1 MQTDA
6 TVVDDLADPRLPV
19 ALRAV
24 LAAGRP
30 WASRARLDKARLL
43 QAAVRRSGVDGAS
56 VGDVFAGAAHA
67 EDGFDALVASFDEDA
82 GLNAA
87 GRAMV
92 TQAMVQLLATRLR
105 LATLLEQHPA
115 VSGEPVTAP
124 VVVMGLPRTGT
135 THLHF
140 TLACDD
146 RLRHLPYWESLE
158 PIPRPDRW
166 DDDEPPALDRRI
178 ASCAAS
184 LRILDWAMPRFSA
197 MHELTTHGPHEEI
210 QFLAVDFSS
219 MYFEAGWDVPGY
231 GRWYAAHDHTRAYA
245 TMRSLLQA
253 AQWLRGGRRWLLKSP
268 QHLEQLPALL
278 ATFPDATVVQTH
290 RDPVAVLAS
299 LTTMLAY
306 ARRMQ
311 HERVDPVA
319 VGRAWTERIEQ
330 MLHRNVEQRA
340 ALPADRVIDVR
351 FHDLVADQPGTIGS
365 ILEAAGLPFDER
377 AALAVR
383 RHLEANPRG
392 KHGRLR
398 YRLDDLGLREDELRE
413 RFAFYTDAYG
423 VRADPSPG

>member
-1 MQTDA
+1 MPTDA
-6 TVVDDLADPRLPV
+6 AVVDDLARPRLPLV
-19 ALRAV
+19 LRAA

-30 WASRARLDKARLL
+30 WAGRARLDRDRLL
-43 QAAVRRSGVDGAS
+43 LVATRRAGVDGAS
-56 VGDVFAGAAHA
+56 PGDVFAGAPHA
-67 EDGFDALVASFDEDA
+67 EAGFDALLASFDDDA

-87 GRAMV
+87 GRVMV
-92 TQAMVQLLATRLR
+92 GQALVQLLATRLR
-105 LATLLEQHPA
+105 LAALLARHPE
-115 VSGEPVTAP
+115 VVLEPVAPP

-158 PIPRPDRW
+158 PIPHPDRW
-166 DDDEPPALDRRI
+166 ADDEPPAIDRRV

-184 LRILDWAMPRFSA
+184 LRVLDWAMPRFSA

-210 QFLAVDFSS
+210 QLLAVDFSS

-231 GRWYAAHDHTRAYA
+231 GRWYAANDHTGAYA

-278 ATFPDATVVQTH
+278 ATFPNATVVQTH

-299 LTTMLAY
+299 LATMLAY

-311 HERVDPVA
+311 HERVDPEA
-319 VGRAWTERIEQ
+319 VGRAWSDRIEQ
-330 MLHRNVEQRA
+330 MLRRNVEQRA
-340 ALPADRVIDVR
+340 SLPGGRVIDVR
-351 FHDLVADQPGTIGS
+351 FHELVADQSGTIGS
-365 ILEAAGLPFDER
+365 ILEAAGLPFDDR
-377 AALAVR
+377 ARLVVR

-398 YRLDDLGLREDELRE
+398 YRLDDLGLREAELRE
-413 RFAFYTDAYG
+413 RFAFYTDRFG
-423 VRADPSPG
+423 IPPDPRS

>member
-1 MQTDA
+1 MSTDVV
-6 TVVDDLADPRLPV
+6 VVDDLADPRLPL
-19 ALRAV
+19 ALRAT
-24 LAAGRP
+24 LAVGRP
-30 WASRARLDKARLL
+30 WAARARFDRRRLL
-43 QAAVRRSGVDGAS
+43 DTAVRRSGVEGAS
-56 VGDVFAGAAHA
+56 AADVFAGAPHA
-67 EDGFDALVASFDEDA
+67 EAGFDALVASFDDDA
-82 GLNAA
+82 GLSAV
-87 GRAMV
+87 GRVMV
-92 TQAMVQLLATRLR
+92 GQALVQLLATRLR
-105 LATLLEQHPA
+105 LALLLDQHPEVA
-115 VSGEPVTAP
+115 AEPLAPP

-166 DDDEPPALDRRI
+166 GDDEPPAVDRRI
-178 ASCAAS
+178 AACAAS

-210 QFLAVDFSS
+210 QLLAVDFGS

-231 GRWYAAHDHTRAYA
+231 GRWYAANDHTRSYA

-299 LTTMLAY
+299 LATMLAY

-319 VGRAWTERIEQ
+319 VGRAWTGRIEA
-330 MLHRNVEQRA
+330 MLRRNIEQRA
-340 ALPADRVIDVR
+340 GIPRDRVIDVR
-351 FHDLVADQPGTIGS
+351 FHELVADQPAMIGS
-365 ILEAAGLPFDER
+365 ILEAAGLPYDDR
-377 AALAVR
+377 ARLVVR

-398 YRLDDLGLREDELRE
+398 YRLADLGLREGELRE
-413 RFAFYTDAYG
+413 RFAFYTERFDVPPDAD
-423 VRADPSPG
+423 R

>member
-1 MQTDA
+1 M
-6 TVVDDLADPRLPV
+6 
-19 ALRAV
+19 ALRGV
-24 LAAGRP
+24 LAVGRP
-30 WASRARLDKARLL
+30 WAGRARFDRGRLL
-43 QAAVRRSGVDGAS
+43 TTAVRRSGVPSAS
-56 VGDVFAGAAHA
+56 SADVFRGAPHA
-67 EDGFDALVASFDEDA
+67 EEGFHALVTSFDEDA
-82 GLNAA
+82 GLSAV
-87 GRAMV
+87 GRVMV
-92 TQAMVQLLATRLR
+92 GQALVQLLTTRLR
-105 LATLLEQHPA
+105 LGALLEEHPEVA
-115 VSGEPVTAP
+115 GEPMAPP

-158 PIPRPDRW
+158 PIPPPDRW
-166 DDDEPPALDRRI
+166 ADDEPPAVDRRI

-184 LRILDWAMPRFSA
+184 LRLLDWAMPRFSA

-210 QFLAVDFSS
+210 QLLAVDFGS

-268 QHLEQLPALL
+268 QHLEQIPALL

-299 LTTMLAY
+299 LATMLSY

-311 HERVDPVA
+311 HERVDPA
-319 VGRAWTERIEQ
+319 MVGRTWTDRIEQ
-330 MLHRNVEQRA
+330 MLRRNVEQRA
-340 ALPADRVIDVR
+340 KLGAGRIIDVR
-351 FHDLVADQPGTIGS
+351 FHELVADQPAAIGS
-365 ILEAAGLPFDER
+365 ILEAAGLPYDDR
-377 AALAVR
+377 ARLAVR

-398 YRLDDLGLREDELRE
+398 YRLDDVGLREDELRE
-413 RFAFYTDAYG
+413 RFAFYIDRFEVPVDAG
-423 VRADPSPG
+423 D